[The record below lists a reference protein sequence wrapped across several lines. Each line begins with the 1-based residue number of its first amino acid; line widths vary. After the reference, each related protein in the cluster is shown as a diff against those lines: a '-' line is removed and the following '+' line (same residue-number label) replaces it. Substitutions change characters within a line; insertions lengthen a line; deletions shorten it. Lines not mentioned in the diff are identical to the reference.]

1 MFRTSLFVLF
11 ISSMTI
17 LYAIPCPREC
27 LCKPLEPLSYQMD
40 CTKVEFKS
48 NTFIYRA
55 EQWEID
61 SDKTSEDVDDEETL
75 ESYTLSIDLSNSTS
89 LKKFTNQTIDFTGFK
104 FVIQSLSLANQQG
117 PCIIT
122 SNSFKSSIYET
133 LNALNLSFTCT
144 KQIPNDCPEIFRPLK
159 KLQTLDLSGSD
170 MYKTCLNK
178 PDTFSYI
185 FDHLI
190 LRNNVYERNA
200 FTSSS
205 GLFDGVKKISQ
216 LDLQNSRFQSD
227 ADGSET
233 CLFDI
238 FPSLKVLDLS
248 NIQSDDIDINTF
260 IERLLKCDTTTSN
273 KKPLEHLSLRSLKL
287 SKLPAWLASESFTYL
302 SRLDLSYNYF
312 HNIDLQGFIYLRS
325 ISLAYNPIEFD
336 KILWRNE
343 TVYRS
348 INLRST
354 VRYSKFDLVHHLN
367 SLLDLAQDIDYSQ
380 NQGEDLFNV
389 TQLSI
394 QARDTF
400 LNFSRM
406 NIKAFG
412 IDSDTV
418 KALDVSSNY
427 LTNLDL
433 SQQRELKYLDC
444 SNQTLQT
451 LSLRHRLSTLR
462 ELRCSNNN
470 LTVIGNFLS
479 ISTSYL
485 EVLDL
490 SNNGIDSLR
499 DYFTHLKSRTL
510 RQVNFRSNFIRI
522 VRSKTFHRDLVSLV
536 EIDLS
541 WNQIEKIE
549 KNAFQ
554 ARNLQILDLTGNS
567 LKTIEPNAI
576 FTASLRYF
584 YISSIGP
591 DLTDRC
597 LQTKSKDPLLSLY
610 FNWYRQNA
618 TLMKKLPVKFSSCL
632 TRYLPESKLKRLT
645 KKTKQMLGIY
655 GLWIIVGLVVVV
667 VILALL
673 RHYRNTGFPFF
684 RAFRKYKKVERQELI
699 ENEIEMAGHSQEDD
713 IVMNMEE
720 LPYNKYNNPPR
731 TDV

>member
-1 MFRTSLFVLF
+1 
-11 ISSMTI
+11 
-17 LYAIPCPREC
+17 
-27 LCKPLEPLSYQMD
+27 MD
-40 CTKVEFKS
+40 CTKAEFKS
-48 NTFIYRA
+48 NKFIYRA

-89 LKKFTNQTIDFTGFK
+89 VKKFTNQTIDFTGFK
-104 FVIQSLSLANQQG
+104 FVIQSLSLANQPG

-133 LNALNLSFTCT
+133 LNALNLSSTCT
-144 KQIPNDCPEIFRPLK
+144 KQIPSDCPEIFRPLK
-159 KLQTLDLSGSD
+159 NLRTLDLSGSN

-185 FDHLI
+185 FNHLI
-190 LRNNVYERNA
+190 LRNNVYERSA

-216 LDLQNSRFQSD
+216 LDLQNSRFQSN
-227 ADGSET
+227 ANTSET

-248 NIQSDDIDINTF
+248 GIQSDDIGINTL

-273 KKPLEHLSLRSLKL
+273 EKPLEHLSLRSLKL

-302 SRLDLSYNYF
+302 NRLDLSDNYF
-312 HNIDLQGFIYLRS
+312 HNIDLQGFRYLRS

-336 KILWRNE
+336 QILWRNE

-394 QARDTF
+394 QARDTS

-418 KALDVSSNY
+418 KVLDVSSNY

-470 LTVIGNFLS
+470 LTVIGNFPS

-510 RQVNFRSNFIRI
+510 RQVNFRSNFIRA
-522 VRSKTFHRDLVSLV
+522 VRSKTFHRDLVNLV

-584 YISSIGP
+584 YISSIGL

-610 FNWYRQNA
+610 FNWYRRNA

-655 GLWIIVGLVVVV
+655 GLWIIVGLAVVV
-667 VILALL
+667 VILGLL
-673 RHYRNTGFPFF
+673 RHYRNTGFPSL
-684 RAFRKYKKVERQELI
+684 RVFRKYKKVERQELI

-713 IVMNMEE
+713 IVMNIEE
-720 LPYNKYNNPPR
+720 LPYNKHNNPPR